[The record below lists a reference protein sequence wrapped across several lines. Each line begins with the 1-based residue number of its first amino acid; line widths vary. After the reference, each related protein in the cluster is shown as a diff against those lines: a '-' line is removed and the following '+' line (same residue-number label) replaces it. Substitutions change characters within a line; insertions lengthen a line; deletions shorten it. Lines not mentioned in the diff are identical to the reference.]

1 MRNQKYRISYGNWA
15 SVIIEKINEKKI
27 TFTNENVLRLWMN
40 RPFRNSEE
48 KPVDLI
54 ATPGG
59 VDLVHEEIEKL
70 AQG

>member
-1 MRNQKYRISYGNWA
+1 
-15 SVIIEKINEKKI
+15 
-27 TFTNENVLRLWMN
+27 MN